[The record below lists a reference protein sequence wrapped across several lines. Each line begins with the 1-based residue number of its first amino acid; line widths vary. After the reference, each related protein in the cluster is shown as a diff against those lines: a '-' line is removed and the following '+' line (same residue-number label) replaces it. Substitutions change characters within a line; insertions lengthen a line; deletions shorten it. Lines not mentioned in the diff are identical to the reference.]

1 VRILIFASWRS
12 LLRHFDSTVRLLV
25 SEGHSVVVAIPDDG
39 TRKQLQR
46 SLAKAGVRL
55 VRYQYARDPALAS
68 AVTTMRLVRDYM
80 RYMKPPLLSAHA
92 NRRRVFELLVD
103 EIGGDLSGQAEPTPL
118 PSWLDDDEVISS
130 LEHKLRDIESL
141 VPSDSS
147 IERVIEEERPDVV
160 LVTPLVAAGS
170 RQVEVV
176 KAARALGIP
185 CGLLVFSWDN
195 LSNKGVIHEPP
206 DRVFVWNGIQRAEA
220 VELHGID
227 PSAVV
232 VTGAP
237 RFDSFFEMQP
247 STTRSEFCERYGL
260 DPARPII
267 TYVASAPAVTEREA
281 LIVDRWIA
289 AVRNGPLSIRE
300 ANVVIRPHPRQREVW
315 VDWSGRT
322 APLIAVSPRPTVHG
336 DQSLYDELYHSAAAV
351 GLNTS
356 AQIEAAIVGRP
367 VYTFRADE
375 LAPGQEGS
383 THFSYLLTD
392 RGGFVEHAATLDEH
406 VEQLSRGVGGGFDVQ
421 TLTRFTESF
430 VRPAGLDRPATPIL
444 AQGIIDL
451 AGGGSTRFMPSRSTG
466 RLLEPAIRLRDKS
479 RRVAVGGRAL
489 RIRQALGTRARA
501 AVFGLPPP
509 KPSAD
514 THVRDARSHL
524 QALCD
529 TDGPIV
535 VGPWLGEVGYE
546 LLYWIPFVRWAAR
559 RHKSLKE
566 RMVVVSRGGTA
577 SWYGPLASRYVDV
590 FDLMTTTEL
599 GTWRAGLLPERTVG
613 FKQYDISPLDVELT
627 RRARERLGV
636 TEGPLLHPSLLY
648 ELLLPLAELGATPR
662 LAKVAA
668 YEPISA
674 PSLDLDLPE
683 RFVAVRF
690 YSSHFFP
697 EAANTTEHVEAVL
710 RALGDEWPLVDLDPN
725 LDLDDHSAMRAAG
738 VPLDLSSAMPSRN
751 LEIQTA
757 IIARAHAFVGTYGG
771 LSYLPPMVGVPSIC
785 FYTESPD
792 KYRRHLSLASELFA
806 NREWGDFVALDL
818 GRPRSLEALAI
829 ALGAIARPGVPS
841 G

>member
-1 VRILIFASWRS
+1 M
-12 LLRHFDSTVRLLV
+12 
-25 SEGHSVVVAIPDDG
+25 VVAIPDDG
-39 TRKQLQR
+39 TQKPLQG

-68 AVTTMRLVRDYM
+68 AVTTMRLARDYM
-80 RYMKPPLLSAHA
+80 RYLKPPLLSAHA

-103 EIGGDLSGQAEPTPL
+103 EIGGDPGAQTAPTPL
-118 PSWLDDDEVISS
+118 PSWLDDDVISS
-130 LEHKLRDIESL
+130 LEHKLKEIESL
-141 VPSDSS
+141 VPSDAS
-147 IERVIEEERPDVV
+147 IERLIEEESPDVV
-160 LVTPLVAAGS
+160 LVTPLVSPGS

-176 KAARALGIP
+176 KAARSLGIP

-247 STTRSEFCERYGL
+247 STTRSGFCERYGL
-260 DPARPII
+260 DPARPMI
-267 TYVASAPAVTEREA
+267 TYVASAPAVTEREPVIA
-281 LIVDRWIA
+281 DRWIA
-289 AVRNGPLSIRE
+289 ALRAGPPSIRE
-300 ANVVIRPHPRQREVW
+300 ANVVVRPHPRQREVW
-315 VDWSGRT
+315 ADWSART

-336 DQSLYDELYHSAAAV
+336 DQSLYDELYHSAAVV

-367 VYTFRADE
+367 VYTFSADE
-375 LAPGQEGS
+375 LAPGQKGS

-406 VEQLSRGVGGGFDVQ
+406 VDQLSRGVGGAFDVQ
-421 TLTRFTESF
+421 KLRRFTESF

-444 AQGIIDL
+444 AGGIIDL
-451 AGGGSTRFMPSRSTG
+451 ARGGSTRCMPSRSTG
-466 RLLEPAIRLRDKS
+466 RPLEPAIRLRDKS
-479 RRVAVGGRAL
+479 RHVALGDRVL
-489 RIRQALGTRARA
+489 RIRHALGARARA
-501 AVFGLPPP
+501 AVFGLSPP

-514 THVRDARSHL
+514 THVRNARSRL

-559 RHKSLKE
+559 RHESLRE
-566 RMVVVSRGGTA
+566 RMVIVSRGGTA
-577 SWYGPLASRYVDV
+577 SWYGPLASRYIDV

-599 GTWRAGLLPERTVG
+599 RTWRAGLLPERAVG
-613 FKQYDISPLDVELT
+613 FKQYDISPLDDELA
-627 RRARERLGV
+627 RRAHERLGV
-636 TEGPLLHPSLLY
+636 KEGSVLHPSLLY
-648 ELLLPLAELGATPR
+648 ELLQPLAELGATPR
-662 LAKVAA
+662 FAKVAA
-668 YEPISA
+668 YEPISP

-697 EAANTTEHVEAVL
+697 ETANTTAHVEAVL
-710 RALGDEWPLVDLDPN
+710 RALGAEWPLINLDPN
-725 LDLDDHSAMRAAG
+725 LDVDDHSAMRAASM
-738 VPLDLSSAMPSRN
+738 PLELSSALPSRN
-751 LEIQTA
+751 LEVQTA

-771 LSYLPPMVGVPSIC
+771 LSYLPPMLGVPTVC
-785 FYTESPD
+785 FFTEAPTR
-792 KYRRHLSLASELFA
+792 YRRHLSLASELFA
-806 NREWGDFVALDL
+806 SREWGDFVALDL
-818 GRPRSLEALAI
+818 GRPRSLETLAI
-829 ALGAIARPGVPS
+829 TLGAIVRPDVPLR
-841 G
+841 